1 MVPIFRF
8 VVVSPVVIC
17 LLDCIY
23 CNELNGWFAKHLQ
36 KFMYNCFFLKLDYTI
51 TACIT
56 DAHHEPYVS
65 RVKYSKKNL
74 KDKIDTNIN
83 KMHVVHE

>member
-23 CNELNGWFAKHLQ
+23 CNELNGWFLQ
-36 KFMYNCFFLKLDYTI
+36 KFMYNCFFFLKLDYTI

-65 RVKYSKKNL
+65 RVKYFKKNL